1 LSESLLHCGREL
13 YTQPSRVSLGMS
25 ALLLAVLLGAGGLI
39 PGWTAIA
46 QTKTTLRPAFEAAS
60 IRRNNPAERVGGVYQ
75 RPGRFLAIGVDVD
88 ELIEFAYSVNRVRIE
103 GLPSWAKARSRTYTI
118 QAVMPPSASHLT
130 RFQNDLTQ
138 DLMLQSLLA
147 DRFRLKVHRATKL
160 LPVYQLLVAKGGP
173 KMKAEN
179 DADFIKAHLNPRS
192 GGRILIQEGH
202 YGAWGNSS
210 KDIASVLQQYL
221 RREVIDKTGL
231 TGRYD
236 FSLTWTPWQDNT
248 ATSPGGSE
256 AATGGTVPT
265 SPARSEAATAG
276 TAPVTA
282 ASGPSIF
289 TAVKEQLGLKLKPA
303 RAPVEVLV
311 VDHVEPPTSN

>member
-1 LSESLLHCGREL
+1 
-13 YTQPSRVSLGMS
+13 M
-25 ALLLAVLLGAGGLI
+25 
-39 PGWTAIA
+39 
-46 QTKTTLRPAFEAAS
+46 KT
-60 IRRNNPAERVGGVYQ
+60 
-75 RPGRFLAIGVDVD
+75 
-88 ELIEFAYSVNRVRIE
+88 
-103 GLPSWAKARSRTYTI
+103 
-118 QAVMPPSASHLT
+118 
-130 RFQNDLTQ
+130 
-138 DLMLQSLLA
+138 
-147 DRFRLKVHRATKL
+147 
-160 LPVYQLLVAKGGP
+160 
-173 KMKAEN
+173 EN

-192 GGRILIQEGH
+192 VGRILIHDGH

-210 KDIASVLQQYL
+210 EDIASVLQQYL

-236 FSLTWTPWQDNT
+236 FSLTWTPWQSSP

-256 AATGGTVPT
+256 AAV
-265 SPARSEAATAG
+265 AG

-311 VDHVEPPTSN
+311 VDHNCATDAELASRRQCRTRSDLCREVETGRVYTSKIGGRQDGAVNVEAKRQLGYEYEAELAGIRPYVGRGSESKVGTASGAGHAVRTLILSASSPTRSQVARSPWLSSLTAAMSGQTFI